1 MGRVTQFIHY
11 LNEKYEPTPLI
22 KMAEYNHIS
31 FTEEVNEIGKAYRK
45 ERRREQKNIKT
56 DWTAST

>member
-56 DWTAST
+56 D